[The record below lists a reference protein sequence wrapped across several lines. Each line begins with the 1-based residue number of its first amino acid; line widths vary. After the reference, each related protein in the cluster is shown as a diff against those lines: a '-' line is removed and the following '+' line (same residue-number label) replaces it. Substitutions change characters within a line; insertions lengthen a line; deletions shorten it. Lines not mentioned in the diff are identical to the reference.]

1 MAIKTA
7 RQVNDARTVFSDF
20 ASAFTVH
27 PVTQDLTTKRNENS
41 IKQSIRNLLLTDR
54 GERLFQPDIGSDIK
68 ALLFEN
74 ITPQTEVALKKRVY
88 NTIERF
94 EPRCQLVDVIVSGDI
109 DRNGYNISIFYYTI
123 NSEDVEKINFVL
135 DRVR

>member
-20 ASAFTVH
+20 ASTFTVH

-41 IKQSIRNLLLTDR
+41 IKQSIKNLLLTDR